1 LSIIRFENVS
11 KSFHNKP
18 ILRNFNMEIQAGEMK
33 VILGAGGSGKTT
45 ILKMILGLV
54 KPDSGKVYIEGNNIT
69 DLKETELNII
79 RNKIGMVF
87 QEGALF
93 DYLTVGEN
101 VAYRMRENK
110 TRDEK
115 EITEKVQ
122 ELLGFVELESSIN
135 KFPSQLSGGMIRR
148 AGIARA
154 LSDNPSILLYDEP
167 TAGLDPITSRSICE
181 LVMKLRDV
189 ERVISIFVTHDL
201 GSTTTLTN
209 EFAEIQTDGKIKFKE
224 SKNLL
229 NLVETSIIM
238 VRDGTIFF
246 EGNNDDF
253 HNTKEEYI
261 QEFLS

>member
-1 LSIIRFENVS
+1 
-11 KSFHNKP
+11 
-18 ILRNFNMEIQAGEMK
+18 MK

-154 LSDNPSILLYDEP
+154 Q
-167 TAGLDPITSRSICE
+167 GCR
-181 LVMKLRDV
+181 
-189 ERVISIFVTHDL
+189 
-201 GSTTTLTN
+201 G
-209 EFAEIQTDGKIKFKE
+209 
-224 SKNLL
+224 
-229 NLVETSIIM
+229 
-238 VRDGTIFF
+238 
-246 EGNNDDF
+246 
-253 HNTKEEYI
+253 
-261 QEFLS
+261 

>member
-1 LSIIRFENVS
+1 
-11 KSFHNKP
+11 
-18 ILRNFNMEIQAGEMK
+18 MEIQTGEMK

-45 ILKMILGLV
+45 ILKMILGLI

-69 DLKETELNII
+69 DLEEAELNII

-110 TRDEK
+110 IYDEK
-115 EITEKVQ
+115 EIVEKVQ
-122 ELLGFVELESSIN
+122 ELLGFVGLESSIN
-135 KFPSQLSGGMIRR
+135 QFPSQLSGGMIRR

-181 LVMKLRDV
+181 LVMKLRDI
-189 ERVISIFVTHDL
+189 EGVISIFVTHDL
-201 GSTTTLTN
+201 GSTTTLTS

-224 SKNLL
+224 STNIL
-229 NLVETSIIM
+229 NLVKTRIIM
-238 VRDGTIFF
+238 VRGGTVFF

>member
-1 LSIIRFENVS
+1 
-11 KSFHNKP
+11 
-18 ILRNFNMEIQAGEMK
+18 MEIQTGEMK

-45 ILKMILGLV
+45 ILKMIVGLV

-69 DLKETELNII
+69 DLEEAELNII

-110 TRDEK
+110 IYDKK
-115 EITEKVQ
+115 EIVEKVQ
-122 ELLGFVELESSIN
+122 ELLGFVGLESSIN
-135 KFPSQLSGGMIRR
+135 QFPSQLSGGMIRR

-181 LVMKLRDV
+181 LVMKLRDI
-189 ERVISIFVTHDL
+189 EGVISIFVTHDL
-201 GSTTTLTN
+201 GSTTTLTS
-209 EFAEIQTDGKIKFKE
+209 EFAEMQTDGKIKFKE
-224 SKNLL
+224 STNIL
-229 NLVETSIIM
+229 NLVKTRIIM
-238 VRDGTIFF
+238 VRGGTAFF

>member
-1 LSIIRFENVS
+1 MIVGENVES
-11 KSFHNKP
+11 VDDTV
-18 ILRNFNMEIQAGEMK
+18 GDTD
-33 VILGAGGSGKTT
+33 GDTDG
-45 ILKMILGLV
+45 
-54 KPDSGKVYIEGNNIT
+54 DSVGDSVSDTVGDIVG
-69 DLKETELNII
+69 DS
-79 RNKIGMVF
+79 
-87 QEGALF
+87 
-93 DYLTVGEN
+93 VGEN

-201 GSTTTLTN
+201 GSTTTLTS

-224 SKNLL
+224 STNIL
-229 NLVETSIIM
+229 NLVKTRIIM
-238 VRDGTIFF
+238 VRGGTAFF

>member
-1 LSIIRFENVS
+1 
-11 KSFHNKP
+11 
-18 ILRNFNMEIQAGEMK
+18 MEIQTGEMK

-69 DLKETELNII
+69 DLEEAELNII

-110 TRDEK
+110 IYDEK
-115 EITEKVQ
+115 EIVEKVQ
-122 ELLGFVELESSIN
+122 ELLGFVGLESSIN
-135 KFPSQLSGGMIRR
+135 QFPSQLSGGMIRR

-181 LVMKLRDV
+181 LVMKLRDI
-189 ERVISIFVTHDL
+189 EGVISIFVTHDL
-201 GSTTTLTN
+201 GSTTTLTS
-209 EFAEIQTDGKIKFKE
+209 EFAEMQTDGKIKFKE
-224 SKNLL
+224 STNIL
-229 NLVETSIIM
+229 NLVKTRIIM
-238 VRDGTIFF
+238 VRGGTVFF

>member
-1 LSIIRFENVS
+1 
-11 KSFHNKP
+11 
-18 ILRNFNMEIQAGEMK
+18 MEIQTGEMK

-69 DLKETELNII
+69 DLEEAELNII

-110 TRDEK
+110 IYDEK
-115 EITEKVQ
+115 EIVEKVQ
-122 ELLGFVELESSIN
+122 ELLGFVGLESSIN
-135 KFPSQLSGGMIRR
+135 QFPSQLSGGMIRR

-181 LVMKLRDV
+181 LVMKLRDI
-189 ERVISIFVTHDL
+189 EGVISIFVTHDL
-201 GSTTTLTN
+201 GSTTTLTS
-209 EFAEIQTDGKIKFKE
+209 EFAEMQTDGKIKFKE
-224 SKNLL
+224 STNIL
-229 NLVETSIIM
+229 NLVKTRIIM
-238 VRDGTIFF
+238 VRGGTAFF